1 MECEMGGTGVPEW
14 WHGDES
20 IEKEDNMTE
29 QEKFIESV
37 NKVLREVDYEQLDL
51 SCNGENRKYAKKVL
65 GQMHEAFIDAY
76 GCNYLERG
84 QHEFVELPAVICGR
98 NSSHI
103 ALGIVTIDM
112 QASGEHWGTF
122 FLTPQGVLDQG
133 SKSLTETERNYLRE
147 NFACYDYWYTPIVE
161 GDIHRKCEDIPES
174 VQSLLQS
181 CLPEQNEQPEDSI
194 EMNL

>member
-1 MECEMGGTGVPEW
+1 LTDAGIPEW
-14 WHGDES
+14 WYGYES

-37 NKVLREVDYEQLDL
+37 NKVLSEVDYEQLDQ
-51 SCNGENRKYAKKVL
+51 SCNGENREYAKKVL
-65 GQMHEAFIDAY
+65 GQMHEACMMSMVVIIWKGDSMSLW
-76 GCNYLERG
+76 NY
-84 QHEFVELPAVICGR
+84 QPCSVEDTVVISHLALWQLTCRLPGNI
-98 NSSHI
+98 
-103 ALGIVTIDM
+103 
-112 QASGEHWGTF
+112 GELF

-133 SKSLTETERNYLRE
+133 SKSLTETERNYLRG

-161 GDIHRKCEDIPES
+161 GDIRRKFEDIPES

-181 CLPEQNEQPEDSI
+181 CLPEQNEQLEDGM